1 MCVFIILIY
10 FDRTSGKIS
19 TCSFAKKKKKKMDE
33 YISRK
38 DDSGLTLTS
47 ERIGPP
53 NCAIT
58 NDDESGGGIEI
69 GRIDYPA
76 H

>member
-1 MCVFIILIY
+1 MCIY
-10 FDRTSGKIS
+10 YTYIFRSHEWKNFYMFV
-19 TCSFAKKKKKKMDE
+19 CEKKKKMDE

-69 GRIDYPA
+69 GRIDYRA